1 MKHLCVDCD
10 FMDQASR
17 AKWSKVKAVW
27 DSMVKT
33 ADENGVYCDANP
45 PTFDTWK
52 PHCTHESAK
61 RQPVT
66 DAVAGTHLDGP
77 PYLTCRERRKQC
89 PVICRDFTERKE
101 T

>member
-1 MKHLCVDCD
+1 
-10 FMDQASR
+10 MDQTSR
-17 AKWSKVKAVW
+17 TKWAKAHNVW
-27 DSMVKT
+27 LD
-33 ADENGVYCDANP
+33 NQLDAGLNDDVALLAH

-66 DAVAGTHLDGP
+66 DSVAGTHLDGP

-89 PVICRDFTERKE
+89 PVTCRDFIERKKNADN
-101 T
+101 